1 MLDLIIALHE
11 GFDAIPT
18 KLGSEVRPRGQVDDF
33 GSGVIEGGKG
43 LFWGW
48 WDGITGLATE
58 PVAGGK
64 KEVSREGM
72 PMLMI
77 RVLWASLK
85 AWDVPVSMMAFVR

>member
-33 GSGVIEGGKG
+33 GSGVVEGGKG

-58 PVAGGK
+58 PVAGGR
-64 KEVSREGM
+64 KEVSGVWVMIGCVTDVQGALGVIKGM
-72 PMLMI
+72 G
-77 RVLWASLK
+77 RSCE
-85 AWDVPVSMMAFVR
+85 